1 MQLQANDLW
10 NRTLSL
16 LKDKNPTRYESFFR
30 LIRPLELDGATL
42 TLELPNNSFY
52 RGIAATERPLIEQT
66 IYEAADGTEIRVN
79 FSVSD
84 RNGNLLSP
92 SSAEPLFTAKL
103 GHPTVGK
110 LNPKYT
116 FSSFV
121 VGQNTRFAHA
131 AAQAVSE
138 KPGKTYNP
146 LFIYGASGLGKTH
159 LMHAI
164 GHRLL
169 TVNPRA
175 KVCYVSTEGF
185 TNEVINGIRTESMNV
200 LRERYRHID
209 LLLIDDIQ
217 FIERTTATQEEFFH
231 TFNDLHS
238 AGKQIVIASDRPPKE
253 IPRLEERLR
262 SRFEWGLQTDIQ
274 APDFETRVAI
284 LRKKAEQDAIA
295 VPEEVLDHIAGAFH
309 DNVRELE
316 GAFLKVVAYAS
327 LHGMSPDLE
336 LAQTILG
343 KTSKPVTLD
352 RIIQVVAEQ
361 YRVTPD
367 DLVSPKRNKEYTQ
380 PRHIACY
387 LIRDMTGSSFQQ
399 IGKAFDRDHTS
410 VMHGIKKVQREIDA
424 DNKFAAELVLLKN
437 RITSA

>member
-1 MQLQANDLW
+1 MHLQADDLW

-16 LKDKNPTRYESFFR
+16 LKDKSPGRYESFFR
-30 LIRPLELDGATL
+30 LLRAIDLDESTL
-42 TLELPNNSFY
+42 TLELPDNGFY
-52 RGIAATERPLIEQT
+52 RGIAATERPFLEQT
-66 IYEAADGTEIRVN
+66 IYEAADGTAIRVN
-79 FSVSD
+79 FSIAS
-84 RNGNLLSP
+84 RIGHPLPHASEPLLS
-92 SSAEPLFTAKL
+92 ATI
-103 GHPTVGK
+103 GHPTIGK

-121 VGQNTRFAHA
+121 VGGNTRFAHA

-146 LFIYGASGLGKTH
+146 LFIYGGSGLGKTH

-164 GHRLL
+164 GHQLL
-169 TVNPRA
+169 IVNPRA

-185 TNEVINGIRTESMNV
+185 TNEVINGIRTQSMNV
-200 LRERYRHID
+200 LHDRYRHID

-262 SRFEWGLQTDIQ
+262 SRFEWGLLTDIQ

-284 LRKKAEQDAIA
+284 LRKKAEQDQIA

-327 LHGMSPDLE
+327 LHQMDPDLN
-336 LAQTILG
+336 LAHQILG
-343 KTSKPVTLD
+343 KTSRPVTPE
-352 RIIQVVAEQ
+352 RIISVVAEQ
-361 YRVTPD
+361 YRVTPE
-367 DLVSPKRNKEYTQ
+367 DLIGPKRNKEYTQ

-387 LIRDMTGSSFQQ
+387 LIRDMTGASFQL
-399 IGKAFDRDHTS
+399 IGRAFERDHTS
-410 VMHGIKKVQREIDA
+410 VMHGIKKVQGEIDA

-437 RITSA
+437 RITSM